1 MRPKSKVRNDGSV
14 GLERVCGNVKRS
26 IYRASRGSYGGMHR
40 CIVRPKVNVLRALLL
55 ALFVAGVATLT
66 FALIAL
72 AGLLTA
78 ALRSRNAPPRF
89 AFGEAR
95 SRRRVAKLR
104 LVVSRDGEASR
115 SGPLRRL
122 HSRQSGIRNEYVLLD
137 AAAARADGSDHGAID
152 RNGYPATENDNSATV
167 RRVQP
172 EALAAAL
179 GELGE
184 LLGPQDRL
192 QRGQGT

>member
-26 IYRASRGSYGGMHR
+26 IYRARRGSYGEMNR

-104 LVVSRDGEASR
+104 LVVSRDGEGPR
-115 SGPLRRL
+115 SGF
-122 HSRQSGIRNEYVLLD
+122 HG
-137 AAAARADGSDHGAID
+137 DH
-152 RNGYPATENDNSATV
+152 
-167 RRVQP
+167 
-172 EALAAAL
+172 
-179 GELGE
+179 
-184 LLGPQDRL
+184 
-192 QRGQGT
+192 